1 MMECHW
7 LYFTFKRSYF
17 IFIGLGHIYVVSFS
31 FEVWVVLKNSLSV
44 AIWYIISIAL
54 FTAVLTRV
62 NKNIELVQMP
72 WVVSTV
78 NHVSTVIMS
87 WSTSTYW
94 VACLVCLI
102 RTVCNLW
109 VHMRTCQVRI
119 IYKLQFVFWKVS

>member
-17 IFIGLGHIYVVSFS
+17 IFIGLWHIYVVSFS
-31 FEVWVVLKNSLSV
+31 FEVWVVLKNSVSSHLIHHFNRFVYSK
-44 AIWYIISIAL
+44 
-54 FTAVLTRV
+54 VLTRV

-72 WVVSTV
+72 WVVSTA

-87 WSTSTYW
+87 WNTSTYW

-102 RTVCNLW
+102 RTVCNPW